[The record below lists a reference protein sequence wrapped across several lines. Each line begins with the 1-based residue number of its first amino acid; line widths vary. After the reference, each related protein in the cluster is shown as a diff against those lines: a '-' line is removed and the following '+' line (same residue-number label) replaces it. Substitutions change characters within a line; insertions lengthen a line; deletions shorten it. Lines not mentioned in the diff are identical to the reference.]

1 MKPNVEGHPL
11 PPGFGP
17 GQGGT
22 GTGGSKGM
30 TRALPRIAKQT
41 AQERGGLALG
51 VEGQWEE
58 GVLVS
63 GHFTSSQVNQ
73 LESF

>member
-1 MKPNVEGHPL
+1 
-11 PPGFGP
+11 
-17 GQGGT
+17 
-22 GTGGSKGM
+22 M

-63 GHFTSSQVNQ
+63 GQSIA
-73 LESF
+73 